1 MAYNKLNYY
10 KRIIKIQEIVQEQYH
25 RFGLSYKEIYYK
37 FIENQFNISKR
48 TFHTYLGIPA
58 KRELKKLQE
67 VKKQQGEQLTF
78 NF

>member
-25 RFGLSYKEIYYK
+25 RFGLSYKEIYFR